1 MKSNSTLALVLMLGG
16 AFVAPPALA
25 KPKPQSAAAAPA
37 APGPTLS
44 AAERAALLP
53 IQNAVNAKDWA
64 AASAALPAA
73 EAAAQ
78 GPDAKYY
85 LGQFKRA
92 IGIGSNNDALQAQGV
107 EAMLA
112 SGVAPAAQLPILYRH
127 QAVLG
132 LRIRNLQMAESGFSK
147 ELELVPGDSDT
158 MVDLAKVE
166 FDLRRPAQAV
176 ELMERAIAAK
186 RAAGQPV
193 DQNWYRYALSTAYNA
208 KLAAPSMRLARA
220 MVAAYPT
227 HENWRDS
234 VLVYR
239 DLTTLDKSAGLDMLR
254 LLRATKSLAGER
266 DWLELASEL
275 NDGGLPGEAKAVLEE
290 GAAMHQVD
298 LTKGS
303 FADLLRTINVRIA
316 GDRAGLATLET
327 RAMAAAT
334 GTTALSTADAYYGY
348 GDYAKAVALYHAAL
362 AKGGVD
368 PNIVNL
374 RLGMTLMAMGD
385 RAGAEPAFRAVS
397 GSRAD
402 IAGFWLAWAASPP
415 TA

>member
-1 MKSNSTLALVLMLGG
+1 
-16 AFVAPPALA
+16 
-25 KPKPQSAAAAPA
+25 
-37 APGPTLS
+37 
-44 AAERAALLP
+44 
-53 IQNAVNAKDWA
+53 
-64 AASAALPAA
+64 
-73 EAAAQ
+73 
-78 GPDAKYY
+78 
-85 LGQFKRA
+85 
-92 IGIGSNNDALQAQGV
+92 
-107 EAMLA
+107 
-112 SGVAPAAQLPILYRH
+112 
-127 QAVLG
+127 
-132 LRIRNLQMAESGFSK
+132 
-147 ELELVPGDSDT
+147 

-166 FDLRRPAQAV
+166 VDLRRPAQAV
-176 ELMERAIAAK
+176 DLMERAIAAK

-193 DQNWYRYALSTAYNA
+193 DQNWYRYALSTAFSA

-239 DLTTLDKSAGLDMLR
+239 DLTTLDKGAGLDMLR

-266 DWLELASEL
+266 DWLELAIEL

-303 FADLLRTINVRIA
+303 FADLLRTINARIA
-316 GDRAGLATLET
+316 GDRASLAALET
-327 RAMAAAT
+327 RAMAAPT

-348 GDYAKAVALYHAAL
+348 GDYPKAAALYRAAL
-362 AKGGVD
+362 AKGGVSPD
-368 PNIVNL
+368 IVNL
-374 RLGMTLMAMGD
+374 RLGMTLAAMGD
-385 RAGAEPAFRAVS
+385 KTGAEAAFRLVS

-402 IAGFWLAWAASPP
+402 IAGFWLAWTASPP